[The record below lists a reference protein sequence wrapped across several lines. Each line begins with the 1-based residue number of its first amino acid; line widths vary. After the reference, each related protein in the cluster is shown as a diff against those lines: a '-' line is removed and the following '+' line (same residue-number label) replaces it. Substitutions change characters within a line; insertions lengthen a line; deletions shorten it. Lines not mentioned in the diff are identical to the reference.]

1 MTTRFLA
8 PISNGPVTASVFPDS
23 PISYE
28 ANAGGIA
35 DIADSDFVAAFTEGW
50 IPVGGVG
57 PTSGRAAWLADPAA
71 AAWSA
76 GLPDLQIAP
85 PLFYFDQT
93 LAKLIFYDAVTSTW
107 RDPAN
112 GNSV

>member
-1 MTTRFLA
+1 
-8 PISNGPVTASVFPDS
+8 VFSDS
-23 PISYE
+23 ANSYQ

-35 DIADSDFVAAFTEGW
+35 DILDSDFVAAFEAGW

-57 PTSGRAAWLADPAA
+57 PTSGRPAWLAGPAA
-71 AAWSA
+71 TVWSNN
-76 GLPDLQIAP
+76 LPGLQIAP
-85 PLFYFDQT
+85 PLFYYDTT
-93 LAKLIFYDAVTSTW
+93 LAKLIFYDTVTSTW

>member
-8 PISNGPVTASVFPDS
+8 APSNGPTTCSVFPDNAAT
-23 PISYE
+23 YQV
-28 ANAGGIA
+28 AAGGVA
-35 DIADSDFVAAFTEGW
+35 DIPDSDFVPAFNANW

-57 PTSGRAAWLADPAA
+57 PTSGRAAWLAGTAA
-71 AAWSA
+71 SIWSN
-76 GLPDLQIAP
+76 GLPNLLMGS
-85 PLFYFDQT
+85 PLFYYDTT
-93 LAKLIFYDAVTSTW
+93 LSKLVFYDSTTSTW

>member
-8 PISNGPVTASVFPDS
+8 APSNGPVTNSVFPDS
-23 PISYE
+23 AATYQ
-28 ANAGGIA
+28 ALAGGIA
-35 DIADSDFVAAFTEGW
+35 DIADSDFVAAFNAGW

-57 PTSGRAAWLADPAA
+57 PTSGRAAWLSGPAA
-71 AAWSA
+71 TAWLN
-76 GLPDLQIAP
+76 GLPGLQLAP
-85 PLFYFDQT
+85 PLFYFDLT
-93 LAKLIFYDAVTSTW
+93 LSKLVFYDTVTSTW